1 MRPRLVLFVSILALA
16 WSGIAAAQEKNVMR
30 YVRAEH
36 QGSVFYGLVEG
47 DTVHVLKGDLFAR
60 PEKTGRT
67 VAFADVRV
75 LPPTVP
81 TKVLAVGLN
90 FRSHA
95 GDSGA
100 ARPELFAKL
109 PSSLIGHD
117 APIVVPPGAS
127 NLHYEGELVVVI
139 GKRAKN
145 VSVEDAPNH
154 VFGVTAG
161 NDVSERSWQGSDL
174 QWLRAKASDG
184 FGPAGPVVATGLNYD
199 DLMIET
205 RLNGEVQQAESTKFL
220 IHGVDKIV
228 SFTSRYV
235 TLEPG
240 DLIFCGT
247 PGRTRP
253 MKPGDVVEVTIEG
266 VGTLRNKVTKGAE

>member
-1 MRPRLVLFVSILALA
+1 MLPRLFHIVCAIALI
-16 WSGIAAAQEKNVMR
+16 WSGVAAAQENKVMR

-36 QGSVFYGLVEG
+36 QGKVFYGLLEG
-47 DTVHVLKGDLFAR
+47 DSVHALKGDLFAP
-60 PEKTGRT
+60 PEKTGET
-67 VAFADVRV
+67 VALSEVRL

-117 APIVVPPGAS
+117 AAIVVPPGAS

-145 VSVEDAPNH
+145 VSVADAPNY

-184 FGPAGPVVATGLNYD
+184 FGPAGPAVARGLNYN

-228 SFTSRYV
+228 SFTSQYV

-253 MKPGDVVEVTIEG
+253 MKAGDVVEVTIEG
-266 VGTLRNKVTKGAE
+266 VGTLRNTVKKNE